1 MLSFLRSTPVLG
13 LLTLLAA
20 TSVTAKGALGIKAA
34 KVAITSL
41 DGLNDAT
48 YT

>member
-1 MLSFLRSTPVLG
+1 MLSFLRSAKILG
-13 LLTLLAA
+13 LLTLLTA
-20 TSVTAKGALGIKAA
+20 TSVTAKGTLGIKAA
-34 KVAITSL
+34 KVAVTSP

>member
-1 MLSFLRSTPVLG
+1 MLSFFRSAKALG
-13 LLTLLAA
+13 LLTLITA
-20 TSVTAKGALGIKAA
+20 TSVTTKGTLGIKAA
-34 KVAITSL
+34 KVAVTSP